1 MVDEIAV
8 SEVLTATTTE
18 VDDTEVSTATVEVD
32 EILENDAE
40 VDELTTA
47 TVEVGRIATVVVS
60 LMEEDEDIVG
70 NGEEET
76 VVRLTVI
83 VTALGDCELLPVSPK
98 KLCVLLDMSQLLDS
112 NCHHVSDKL

>member
-1 MVDEIAV
+1 MLAATTIGVDE
-8 SEVLTATTTE
+8 TE
-18 VDDTEVSTATVEVD
+18 VK
-32 EILENDAE
+32 
-40 VDELTTA
+40 DELSMA

-60 LMEEDEDIVG
+60 LVEEDGDIVG

-98 KLCVLLDMSQLLDS
+98 KLLDVSQSVGFNLPPF
-112 NCHHVSDKL
+112 VSDKL